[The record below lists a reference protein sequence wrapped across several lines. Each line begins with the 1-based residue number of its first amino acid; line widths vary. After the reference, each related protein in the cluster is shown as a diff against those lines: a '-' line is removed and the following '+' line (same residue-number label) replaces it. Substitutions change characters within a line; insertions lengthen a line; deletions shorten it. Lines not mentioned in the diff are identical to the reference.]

1 MLKMEIKSD
10 VYQLIIKQQPQLPKR
25 AEFSA
30 ETAQQ
35 SLHSNLMKDF
45 RAEKCAAMHRT
56 YST

>member
-10 VYQLIIKQQPQLPKR
+10 VYQLIIKQQPQLKR